1 MKILPRKFLETWSL
15 NFLVIGELYLSTEA
29 CHPNWDDLPRRR
41 DIWII
46 YNIYK
51 EKGN

>member
-1 MKILPRKFLETWSL
+1 MNS
-15 NFLVIGELYLSTEA
+15 ELYLGTEA
-29 CHPNWDDLPRRR
+29 CHRKYDDLPKRR

-51 EKGN
+51 ENEKLKLYA